1 MAVARPIPKLRGEEQ
16 VYFSEAKAGRLVY
29 QFCMDCGTNIFY
41 PRSVCTSCM
50 SESLEYRPSS
60 GKGVIY
66 SFTTLHLPGHPA
78 FKDEVPY
85 TVVLVTLEEGVRV
98 LADLADCGP
107 DEVHVDMPVE
117 VFFEDVNEEFTV
129 PRFRPRAN

>member
-1 MAVARPIPKLRGEEQ
+1 MAVARPVPKLRGEEQ

-29 QFCMDCGTNIFY
+29 QHCLDCGANIFY
-41 PRSVCTSCM
+41 PRSVCTTCM
-50 SESLEYRPSS
+50 SESLEYLPSS

-98 LADLADCGP
+98 LADLADCDP

-129 PRFRPRAN
+129 PRFRPRAS